1 MEYRERERQRK
12 GETTRQA
19 SETQQEKWRQDAR
32 ASDKKKKTKKT
43 NFVGGATFTF
53 CNGGEKIRNAS
64 SQQGEKR
71 AALEKKSKKE
81 YKQQNFF
88 VGTYNN
94 FSIERVMWKFH
105 VATTT
110 KKKCKKSVLHVQSCF
125 LLIRF
130 TVSLA
135 VRSRCRRRL
144 VLHDFIF

>member
-71 AALEKKSKKE
+71 AALEKKAKRNTSNK
-81 YKQQNFF
+81 
-88 VGTYNN
+88 
-94 FSIERVMWKFH
+94 I
-105 VATTT
+105 
-110 KKKCKKSVLHVQSCF
+110 F
-125 LLIRF
+125 LLAHTI
-130 TVSLA
+130 
-135 VRSRCRRRL
+135 
-144 VLHDFIF
+144 IFP